1 MNISGIKYWL
11 SAVCLTSMLGCS
23 GSGEAVFRINE
34 PTSKLM
40 DLGKSAVETALLE
53 DFGTPHK
60 LVAWQK
66 MPVNYG
72 EAEAVVEG
80 LEGTVTK
87 EAGWNLKHGRN
98 LYMKHCLHCHG
109 VSGDGAG
116 PTAQYLNPRPRDY
129 RNGVFKFTSTISG
142 VKASREDLVR
152 TLNEGIPG
160 TSMPSFRLLKKH
172 ELDAIVEYVRWLAMR
187 GEYERLLTAELAN
200 DYSMDAFRDRTS
212 SGEKR
217 EAVITELKEIVQGS
231 KEGEVP
237 FKGTRI
243 EVADRLAEMWNAAEE
258 ESNLVIPA
266 VARTPTSHESIDRGR
281 ALYAS
286 AKAKCTD
293 CHGLGGKGDGPQT
306 ITYQPKPG
314 GAQKYE
320 TRGLFDDWMNELKPR
335 NLTLGQY
342 RGGRRPVD
350 LYRRIYAGIKG
361 TPMPGASS
369 SLKPE
374 EIWDI
379 VNYVLDVPYQ
389 RQTPET
395 KVLQA
400 EAH

>member
-1 MNISGIKYWL
+1 VRISGMKYWIPL
-11 SAVCLTSMLGCS
+11 ACLASMIGCT
-23 GSGEAVFRINE
+23 GSGEAVFKLNL
-34 PTSKLM
+34 PTEQLM
-40 DLGKSAVETALLE
+40 DYGRDAVKEALEE

-60 LVAWQK
+60 LIAWQK
-66 MPVNYG
+66 LPVKYG

-80 LEGTVTK
+80 LDSSVTK

-116 PTAQYLNPRPRDY
+116 PTAPYLNPRPRDY

-142 VKASREDLVR
+142 IKASRADLHR
-152 TLNEGIPG
+152 TLDEGIPG
-160 TSMPSFRLLKKH
+160 TSMPSFKLLKQH
-172 ELDAIVEYVRWLAMR
+172 ELEAIVEYVRWLAMR
-187 GEYERLLTAELAN
+187 GEYEKLLTAELAN
-200 DYSMDAFRDRTS
+200 DYSLAAYRDRTGN
-212 SGEKR
+212 GEKGDD
-217 EAVITELKEIVQGS
+217 VKKELKELVQGA
-231 KEGEVP
+231 EAP
-237 FKGTRI
+237 FKATRT

-258 ESNLVIPA
+258 ESNLVTPA
-266 VARTPTSHESIDRGR
+266 VARTPSSPESIARGR

-293 CHGLGGKGDGPQT
+293 CHGMGGKGDGPQT

-320 TRGLFDDWMNELKPR
+320 TRGLYDDWMNELKPR

-389 RQTPET
+389 KQTPET

-400 EAH
+400 EAQ

>member
-1 MNISGIKYWL
+1 MKYWIPI
-11 SAVCLTSMLGCS
+11 ACLASTIGCM
-23 GSGEAVFRINE
+23 GSGEAVFKLNE
-34 PTSKLM
+34 PTNQLM
-40 DLGKSAVETALLE
+40 DLGKEAVVTALTE
-53 DFGTPHK
+53 DFGTPHR

-72 EAEAVVEG
+72 EAAATVDG
-80 LEGTVTK
+80 LDAAVTK
-87 EAGWNLKHGRN
+87 EPGWNLKHGRN

-116 PTAQYLNPRPRDY
+116 PTSVYLNPRPRDY
-129 RNGVFKFTSTISG
+129 RQGVFKFTSTISG
-142 VKASREDLVR
+142 IKASRADLHR
-152 TLNEGIPG
+152 TLDEGIPG
-160 TSMPSFRLLKKH
+160 TSMPSFKLLKKH
-172 ELDAIVEYVRWLAMR
+172 ELVAIVEYVRWLAMR
-187 GEYERLLTAELAN
+187 GEYEKLLAAELAN
-200 DYSMDAFRDRTS
+200 DFSLKAYDDRKAG
-212 SGEKR
+212 GEKGDD
-217 EAVITELKEIVQGS
+217 IIKELKELVKGPLVKDP
-231 KEGEVP
+231 KEGEAP
-237 FKGTRI
+237 FNTTRG

-258 ESNLVIPA
+258 ESNLVTPA
-266 VARTPTSHESIDRGR
+266 VARTASSPESIARGR

-314 GAQKYE
+314 GTRKYE
-320 TRGLFDDWMNELKPR
+320 TRGLYDDWKEELKPR

>member
-1 MNISGIKYWL
+1 MKYWIPV
-11 SAVCLTSMLGCS
+11 ACLVSMIGCT
-23 GSGEAVFRINE
+23 GNGEAVFKLNE

-40 DLGKSAVETALLE
+40 DLGKEAVSTALLE
-53 DFGTPHK
+53 DFGTPHQ

-72 EAEAVVEG
+72 EADATVEG
-80 LEGTVTK
+80 LDPSVTK

-129 RNGVFKFTSTISG
+129 RQGVFKFTSTISG
-142 VKASREDLVR
+142 IKATRDDLMR
-152 TLNEGIPG
+152 TLDEGIPG
-160 TSMPSFRLLKKH
+160 TSMPSFKLLKNH
-172 ELDAIVEYVRWLAMR
+172 ELTAIVEYVRWLSMR
-187 GEYERLLTAELAN
+187 GEYEKLLTAELAN
-200 DYSMDAFRDRTS
+200 DFSMQAYKDRTA
-212 SGEKR
+212 SGEKGQD
-217 EAVITELKEIVQGS
+217 VINELKELVKGP
-231 KEGEVP
+231 KDGEAP
-237 FKGTRI
+237 FKQTRV
-243 EVADRLAEMWNAAEE
+243 EVADRLAEMWQAAEE
-258 ESNLVIPA
+258 ESNLVVPA
-266 VARTPTSHESIDRGR
+266 IARTASSAESISRGR
-281 ALYAS
+281 ALFAS
-286 AKAKCTD
+286 PKAKCTD

-306 ITYQPKPG
+306 LTYQPKPG
-314 GAQKYE
+314 GTQKYE
-320 TRGLFDDWMNELKPR
+320 TRGLYDDWMHELKPR

-379 VNYVLDVPYQ
+379 VNYVLDVPYEQ
-389 RQTPET
+389 QTPEV